1 MGSKTRCIMT
11 NMQDIISPC
20 DRHSCLID
28 DDICQGCKRTI
39 DEIMEWNELSNEQRK
54 NIMQRLEN
62 VDGR

>member
-1 MGSKTRCIMT
+1 MT